1 MGKEKLRIKY
11 APKKVNLISNNSN
24 DKNKNE
30 LSLNNNVKKKKNFY
44 TKKEMLKRTFL
55 LMK

>member
-30 LSLNNNVKKKKNFY
+30 LIILSQIIKIIK
-44 TKKEMLKRTFL
+44 
-55 LMK
+55 